1 MPVYEYRCHTCGKEF
16 EFTQR
21 ITEDSLKTCP
31 IEICTNDEKGLGLV
45 ERKISRN
52 VGLVFKGSGFYLT
65 DYVHKN
71 SSTGAPSR
79 AKESD
84 SVSNNNSA
92 DSTNVAK
99 VETTPATKAESNA
112 A

>member
-21 ITEDSLKTCP
+21 ITEDALKTCP
-31 IEICTNDEKGLGLV
+31 IEICTSDEKGLGLV

-71 SSTGAPSR
+71 SSAGSHIKS
-79 AKESD
+79 KESD
-84 SVSNNNSA
+84 SNIDTTDTSKVIKTEVQPVSKTEAN
-92 DSTNVAK
+92 
-99 VETTPATKAESNA
+99 AT
-112 A
+112 

>member
-1 MPVYEYRCHTCGKEF
+1 MPVDEYRCHTCGKEF

-21 ITEDSLKTCP
+21 ITEDSLKSCP
-31 IEICTNDEKGLGLV
+31 IEICTCDEKGLGIV

-71 SSTGAPSR
+71 SSTGRPVKSNET
-79 AKESD
+79 ESKID
-84 SVSNNNSA
+84 NTVTSDVSTAS
-92 DSTNVAK
+92 S
-99 VETTPATKAESNA
+99 TPAAKTDSNA

>member
-16 EFTQR
+16 EYTQR
-21 ITEDSLKTCP
+21 ITEDAIKTCP
-31 IEICTNDEKGLGLV
+31 IEICTSDKKGLGQV
-45 ERKISRN
+45 ERRISRN

-71 SSTGAPSR
+71 SSSGSPQR
-79 AKESD
+79 AKETEATS
-84 SVSNNNSA
+84 SVVTDVPKVTKTESA
-92 DSTNVAK
+92 T
-99 VETTPATKAESNA
+99 ATKTDSNA